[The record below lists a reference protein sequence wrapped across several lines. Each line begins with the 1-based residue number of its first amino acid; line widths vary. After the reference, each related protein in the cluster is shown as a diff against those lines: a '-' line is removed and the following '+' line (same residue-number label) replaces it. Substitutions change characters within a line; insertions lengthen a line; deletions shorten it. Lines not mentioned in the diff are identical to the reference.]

1 MSHHKEWHHV
11 HSSNAFWTVKGL
23 SWNQRKRSRPCKAG
37 SRGRGEAVWTTPVAQ
52 RPTPITVVAGSL
64 RKLRPSLT
72 SAPIYIRLKNV
83 IGFPATWVREN
94 EEICQRPKWRIR
106 RLFNR
111 CENSLRGRRPFSL
124 FNSKKEHFQF
134 RRCRQRDTQT
144 RNRKERSFCTRSM
157 NQKLYLFSLYANE
170 TARIQKG
177 ERERDCEF
185 LKRGNKL
192 KRVVSFFI
200 ATIDHLENSIN
211 IFSLHKFSFF
221 FRETYE
227 AICTHLDNLRFFI
240 PRHPRWRQMTNRN
253 VCKRAVSTVWNLPWK
268 KEK

>member
-1 MSHHKEWHHV
+1 MAGGKPSGRRRLR
-11 HSSNAFWTVKGL
+11 KGRR
-23 SWNQRKRSRPCKAG
+23 Q
-37 SRGRGEAVWTTPVAQ
+37 
-52 RPTPITVVAGSL
+52 ITVVAGSL

-134 RRCRQRDTQT
+134 RRCRQRDTHT

-221 FRETYE
+221 FSGNVRGHLHAFGQFTILHSE
-227 AICTHLDNLRFFI
+227 APEVATDD
-240 PRHPRWRQMTNRN
+240 
-253 VCKRAVSTVWNLPWK
+253 
-268 KEK
+268 